1 MKRKM
6 LVLVALMITLS
17 LIFVGCGQ
25 DKGSESNT
33 SAKVNQEESNEE
45 NNGESKDESDK
56 VLDSGK
62 LILGLD
68 DSFPPMG
75 FRDDKGEIVGFDIDL
90 AKAVTEKLGLE
101 LVLKPVDWSTVTL
114 TLNKGDIDVIWN
126 GFSVS
131 EKRKKEVDF
140 SDSYL
145 DNKQIMV
152 VKNDSNMKGKED
164 LKDKVLGIQSG
175 STSEGALAKE
185 ADVENSLKEIKK
197 YADNVQALMDLGIGR
212 VDVVLVD
219 EVVGRYYV
227 AKKPG
232 EYKILEENFGKEEYA
247 IGIKKGND
255 KLREKINEAL
265 AELREDG
272 TESKISEKWFG
283 EDIIVK

>member
-6 LVLVALMITLS
+6 LVLLSLMLTLS

-25 DKGSESNT
+25 DKDSSDNSTQVSKDQDQQENKSN
-33 SAKVNQEESNEE
+33 
-45 NNGESKDESDK
+45 DESDR
-56 VLDSGK
+56 VFDSGK
-62 LILGLD
+62 LVLGLD

-90 AKAVTEKLGLE
+90 ANAVAEKLGLKLE
-101 LVLKPVDWSTVTL
+101 LKPVDWSTVTL

-126 GFSVS
+126 GFSIS

-152 VKNDSNMKGKED
+152 VKNDSDMVGKKD
-164 LKDKVLGIQSG
+164 LKDKILGIQAG

-185 ADVENSLKEIKK
+185 TDVESSLKEIKK
-197 YADNVQALMDLGIGR
+197 YGDNVQALMDLGIGR

-232 EYKILEENFGKEEYA
+232 EYKILEEDFGKEEYA

-255 KLREKINEAL
+255 KLREKINKAL

-283 EDIIVK
+283 EDIIDK

>member
-1 MKRKM
+1 MKRKISIIM
-6 LVLVALMITLS
+6 ALMLAIS
-17 LIFVGCGQ
+17 LALVGCGQ
-25 DKGSESNT
+25 DGAKEEPTSNST
-33 SAKVNQEESNEE
+33 NKEQS
-45 NNGESKDESDK
+45 ESKDESKK
-56 VLDSGK
+56 VFDSGK
-62 LILGLD
+62 LVLGLD

-75 FRDDKGEIVGFDIDL
+75 FRDEAGEIVGFDIDL
-90 AKAVTEKLGLE
+90 AKEVSKKLGLE

-114 TLNKGDIDVIWN
+114 TLNKGDIDIIWN

-152 VKNDSNMKGKED
+152 VKKDSSIKDKKD
-164 LKDKVLGIQSG
+164 LKGKVLGIQSG

-185 ADVENSLKEIKK
+185 TDVESSLKETKK

-232 EYKILEENFGKEEYA
+232 EYKILEEDFGKEEYA

-255 KLREKINEAL
+255 ELREKINKAL
-265 AELREDG
+265 TELREDG

-283 EDIIVK
+283 EDIVVK